1 MKRSKQEIVSVILEV
16 CKSGANK
23 TRIVYQA
30 NLNFKTIN
38 PYLDILIKNG
48 LIELNQGN
56 YKTTQKGAI
65 LMGDLKQVN
74 EKLYG
79 HYEMESVQ
87 SEG

>member
-1 MKRSKQEIVSVILEV
+1 MKRSRQEIVSKILEV
-16 CKSGANK
+16 CKRGANK

-38 PYLDILIKNG
+38 PYLDILIKKD
-48 LIELNQGN
+48 LIEFNQGN

-65 LMGDLKQVN
+65 LMGDINQVN
-74 EKLYG
+74 EKLSG
-79 HYEMESVQ
+79 HYEMEAVQ